1 MSRAYRISITE
12 SLRRHVQV
20 EDGIRT
26 TLEVLPVLPK
36 ERMGALLGA
45 ELEKRGFKREGD
57 KVRRLEKDGVAIE
70 VDLPTGE
77 VTAKAS
83 EVGDVDLKVEKRA
96 TVADRGRQEAEKEK
110 LREQA
115 KQDLEQHAKE
125 EEERLRQK
133 ATEKVERK
141 LKDLR
146 NELDAVT
153 TRVTAE
159 ALKIRAG
166 ELGTVEEISED
177 PQTGSMT
184 IKVRV

>member
-1 MSRAYRISITE
+1 MSRAYRISVTE

-26 TLEVLPVLPK
+26 RLEVLPVLAA
-36 ERMGALLGA
+36 ERMGELLA
-45 ELEKRGFKREGD
+45 VELEKRGFARDGKTA
-57 KVRRLEKDGVAIE
+57 RRTEKDGVVIE
-70 VDLPTGE
+70 VDLGSGE
-77 VTAKAS
+77 LTARATEES
-83 EVGDVDLKVEKRA
+83 ELQLKVDKRG
-96 TVADRGRQEAEKEK
+96 TVADRNLQDEARDK
-110 LREQA
+110 LQQQARE
-115 KQDLEQHAKE
+115 DLEEKARGAE
-125 EEERLRQK
+125 EKLRQK

-141 LKDLR
+141 LKDLKA
-146 NELDAVT
+146 ELDSVS

-177 PQTGSMT
+177 PETGSMT